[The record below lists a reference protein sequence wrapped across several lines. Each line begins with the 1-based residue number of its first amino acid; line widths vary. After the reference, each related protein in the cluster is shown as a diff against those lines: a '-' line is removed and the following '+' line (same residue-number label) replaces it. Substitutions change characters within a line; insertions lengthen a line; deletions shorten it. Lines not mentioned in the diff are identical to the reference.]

1 MPSAP
6 FAQKGSTMKP
16 TLIAILLAAG
26 FAATAQAAP
35 AAPADLDLGITYY
48 SRVLTPEGVTRES
61 RYEEKMLRRPGHVW
75 VERVLAPATDAH
87 AGHSHGEN
95 RKVALKT
102 STAPTQHEHKHFNPV
117 LIPRHVMLEKNTV
130 RVEYIDAHDKIVV
143 AIPKAEYENVNFDGS
158 WENSF
163 YLLDPK
169 LVAAMPLAKQASTVP
184 GARWREVEKNGVF
197 QRILWDE
204 QKQIPLIIESGDRAN
219 TFYRRVDVKLQP
231 TVSKAQPW
239 ANLQHYAQREYSDYL
254 D

>member
-1 MPSAP
+1 
-6 FAQKGSTMKP
+6 MKA
-16 TLIAILLAAG
+16 TLIAIVLAAG
-26 FAATAQAAP
+26 FAAPAQATP
-35 AAPADLDLGITYY
+35 VDLDLGISYY
-48 SRVLTPEGVTRES
+48 NRVLTPEGVTRES

-75 VERVLAPATDAH
+75 VERVLPAAH
-87 AGHSHGEN
+87 GSHDEHGGN
-95 RKVALKT
+95 KKVALK
-102 STAPTQHEHKHFNPV
+102 STQHEHKHFNPV
-117 LIPRHVMLEKNTV
+117 VIPRHVMLEKNTV
-130 RVEYIDAHDKIVV
+130 KVEYIDAHDKVVV

-169 LVAAMPLAKQASTVP
+169 LVAAMPLSKQVSNVA

-197 QRILWDE
+197 QRVLWDE

-231 TVSKAQPW
+231 TVSQAQPW
-239 ANLQHYAQREYSDYL
+239 ANVKNYAQREYSDYL

>member
-1 MPSAP
+1 
-6 FAQKGSTMKP
+6 MKS
-16 TLIAILLAAG
+16 TLIAVLLAAG
-26 FAATAQAAP
+26 CAGTAQAAP

-61 RYEEKMLRRPGHVW
+61 RYAEKMLRRPGHVW
-75 VERVLAPATDAH
+75 VERVLAPSTDAH
-87 AGHSHGEN
+87 AGHKHGDN
-95 RKVALKT
+95 TKVVLK
-102 STAPTQHEHKHFNPV
+102 ATQHEHKHFNPV
-117 LIPRHVMLEKNTV
+117 LIPRHVVLEKNTV

-143 AIPKAEYENVNFDGS
+143 SIPKAEYENVNFDGS

-169 LVAAMPLAKQASTVP
+169 LVAAMPLSKQASSVP

-197 QRILWDE
+197 QRILWHE
-204 QKQIPLIIESGDRAN
+204 QKQIPLVIESGDRAN
-219 TFYRRVDVKLQP
+219 TFYRRVDVKLEP

-239 ANLQHYAQREYSDYL
+239 ANVQNYAQREYSDYL

>member
-1 MPSAP
+1 
-6 FAQKGSTMKP
+6 MKS
-16 TLIAILLAAG
+16 TLIAVLLAAG
-26 FAATAQAAP
+26 FAASAQAAP
-35 AAPADLDLGITYY
+35 ATASAPADLDLGITYY

-87 AGHSHGEN
+87 AGHKHGEN
-95 RKVALKT
+95 TKVALK
-102 STAPTQHEHKHFNPV
+102 ATQHEHKHFNPV

-143 AIPKAEYENVNFDGS
+143 SIPKAEYENVNFDGS

-169 LVAAMPLAKQASTVP
+169 LVTAMPLSKQPSNVT

-204 QKQIPLIIESGDRAN
+204 QKQIPLVIESGDRAN

-239 ANLQHYAQREYSDYL
+239 ANLQNYAQREYSDYL

>member
-1 MPSAP
+1 
-6 FAQKGSTMKP
+6 MKP
-16 TLIAILLAAG
+16 TLIAILLTAG

-87 AGHSHGEN
+87 AGHSHGEHK
-95 RKVALKT
+95 KVTLKT
-102 STAPTQHEHKHFNPV
+102 STAATQHEHKHFNPV

-143 AIPKAEYENVNFDGS
+143 SIPKAEYENVNFDGS

-169 LVAAMPLAKQASTVP
+169 LVAAMPLSKQASSVT

-204 QKQIPLIIESGDRAN
+204 QKQIPLVIESGDRAN

-239 ANLQHYAQREYSDYL
+239 ANLQNYAQREYSDYL

>member
-1 MPSAP
+1 
-6 FAQKGSTMKP
+6 MKP
-16 TLIAILLAAG
+16 TLIAVLLAAG
-26 FAATAQAAP
+26 FAASAQAAP
-35 AAPADLDLGITYY
+35 ATPVDLDLSITYY

-87 AGHSHGEN
+87 AGHAHGEN
-95 RKVALKT
+95 TQVALK
-102 STAPTQHEHKHFNPV
+102 TQHEHKHFNPV

-143 AIPKAEYENVNFDGS
+143 SIPKAEYENVNFDGS

-169 LVAAMPLAKQASTVP
+169 LVAAMPLSKQASNVP
-184 GARWREVEKNGVF
+184 GARWREVEKKGVF

-204 QKQIPLIIESGDRAN
+204 QKQIPLVIESGDRAN
-219 TFYRRVDVKLQP
+219 TFYRRVDVKPQP

-239 ANLQHYAQREYSDYL
+239 AKLHNYAQREYSDYL

>member
-1 MPSAP
+1 
-6 FAQKGSTMKP
+6 MKS
-16 TLIAILLAAG
+16 TLIAVLLAAG
-26 FAATAQAAP
+26 FAGTTQAAP

-61 RYEEKMLRRPGHVW
+61 RYAEKMLRRPGHVW
-75 VERVLAPATDAH
+75 VERVLAPSTDPH
-87 AGHSHGEN
+87 AGHKHGDN
-95 RKVALKT
+95 TKVALK
-102 STAPTQHEHKHFNPV
+102 ATQHEHKHFNPV
-117 LIPRHVMLEKNTV
+117 LIPRHVVLEKNTV

-143 AIPKAEYENVNFDGS
+143 SIPKAEYENVNFDGS

-169 LVAAMPLAKQASTVP
+169 LVAAMPLSKQASNAP

-204 QKQIPLIIESGDRAN
+204 QKQIPLVIESGDRAN

-239 ANLQHYAQREYSDYL
+239 ANVQNYAQREYSDYL

>member
-1 MPSAP
+1 
-6 FAQKGSTMKP
+6 MKS
-16 TLIAILLAAG
+16 TLIAVLLAAG
-26 FAATAQAAP
+26 FAGTAQAAAP

-87 AGHSHGEN
+87 AGHKHGDN
-95 RKVALKT
+95 TKVALKT
-102 STAPTQHEHKHFNPV
+102 STAATQHEHKHFNPV

-130 RVEYIDAHDKIVV
+130 RIEYIDAHDKIVV

-169 LVAAMPLAKQASTVP
+169 LVSAMPLSKQVSNVP

-204 QKQIPLIIESGDRAN
+204 QKQIPLVIESGDRAN

-231 TVSKAQPW
+231 TVSTVQPW

>member
-1 MPSAP
+1 MQSH
-6 FAQKGSTMKP
+6 
-16 TLIAILLAAG
+16 LIAILLAAG
-26 FAATAQAAP
+26 FAGTAQAAP
-35 AAPADLDLGITYY
+35 ATPVDLDLGIRYY
-48 SRVLTPEGVTRES
+48 NRVLTPEGVTRES

-75 VERVLAPATDAH
+75 VERVLPAAHSAHDDAH
-87 AGHSHGEN
+87 GDN
-95 RKVALKT
+95 KKVALK
-102 STAPTQHEHKHFNPV
+102 STQHEHKHFNPV
-117 LIPRHVMLEKNTV
+117 VIPRHVMLEKNTV
-130 RVEYIDAHDKIVV
+130 KVEYIDAHDKVVV

-169 LVAAMPLAKQASTVP
+169 LVAAMPLSKQVSTVA

-197 QRILWDE
+197 QRVLWDE

-231 TVSKAQPW
+231 TLSRAQPW
-239 ANLQHYAQREYSDYL
+239 ANVKNYAQREYSDYL